1 MAGRGKQWP
10 RNYLNQNQQP
20 FYVEND
26 DDDDYVDDDDDYEN
40 EKVTLAG
47 LLTEM
52 SDIDKDMEVLV
63 EKKKAIVDKMKRII
77 STEKDQTSSHPQTLY
92 RPPPSSFS
100 NNSKRIKNQSR
111 AVLPFTATS
120 SAVGSNNN
128 SNRQLPLQQSYSYND
143 EQRHRQMLPF
153 EDQKL
158 QKQQLQQLNY
168 YQQLQQQQLLM
179 TMTMNNNVKLG
190 MSSSVL
196 SESNPSTFISSTQHP
211 HELLQQ
217 QQQQQQLQSENLM
230 RYIKKRSQHYP
241 IDQMESTSLSNN
253 VLLSN
258 NEQGQT
264 NKDNTIRPFDEK
276 RRRHDISLQN
286 NDSFVNKY
294 NYNFDDFNDDDDN
307 CDDNGHE
314 AQQYDN
320 ESDENNEDAN
330 NTAQK
335 DQDDAAQPQAKSTK
349 KPTNLTVTRRMFTR
363 SEVETLIKR
372 TFKNYQ
378 SKGVFYSEDLNLP
391 DKSTMSCRKRAGK
404 SIQKMNPD
412 ELKTLLK
419 CTMPEAQEFADFV
432 NNMRFK
438 KDAVDANEDNNNLHF
453 FQLEDHTDARIRRCT
468 ADFDSIVV
476 VGRSIDVFKIRKKF
490 DLSTGKNVVRISDQK
505 KTTCL
510 LDPANEK
517 LWFEFKLGGYMN
529 NSINVL
535 FSIKR
540 NYFQKITKW
549 LTNTRKK
556 KVTTAESLDPF
567 SHFFLKK
574 LLKRLLNVCLKIVE
588 HCVIVISQ
596 ILLFTTALKCRLC
609 TRKIGGPSANQ

>member
-349 KPTNLTVTRRMFTR
+349 KPTNLT
-363 SEVETLIKR
+363 
-372 TFKNYQ
+372 
-378 SKGVFYSEDLNLP
+378 
-391 DKSTMSCRKRAGK
+391 
-404 SIQKMNPD
+404 
-412 ELKTLLK
+412 
-419 CTMPEAQEFADFV
+419 
-432 NNMRFK
+432 K

-540 NYFQKITKW
+540 NYFQKITKMA
-549 LTNTRKK
+549 NEHEEEESNDGGVTR
-556 KVTTAESLDPF
+556 PIF
-567 SHFFLKK
+567 SFFLKK